1 MSTAVPTYAPRL
13 RQYWATVYKRTWR
26 GSIISFFLLPF
37 LYLTAMGVGLGSF
50 VDDNAGPEALDG
62 VSYLAYLAPGLLATT
77 AMQGGVGASSF
88 PVLGGFKWSKTY
100 FAMAASPLRVQD
112 IVAAHLSYVAFRL
125 SLVCTVFLGVLSAYG
140 AVENWPGV
148 IPALLTA
155 VLVGLAHAAPMFAFS
170 SRIHSESY
178 FSLVFRLGVV
188 PMMLFSGAFFPVSQL
203 GDLAFIAYLMP
214 VYHGVETI
222 RMFTLG
228 DVDWLAVLGHVSYL
242 VCWLIAG
249 WLLAVRN
256 FRRRLAS

>member
-1 MSTAVPTYAPRL
+1 MSTAPTYAPRL
-13 RQYWATVYKRTWR
+13 GQYWATVYKRTWR

-50 VDDNAGPEALDG
+50 VDDNAGPQALEG
-62 VSYLAYLAPGLLATT
+62 VSYLAFLAPGLLATT
-77 AMQGGVGASSF
+77 AMQGGVGASAF
-88 PVLGGFKWSKTY
+88 PVLGGFKWSKSY
-100 FAMAASPLRVQD
+100 FAMAASPLRVPD
-112 IVAAHLSYVAFRL
+112 IVFAHLSYIGFRL
-125 SLVCTVFLGVLSAYG
+125 LLVSTVFLGVLSAYG

-148 IPALLTA
+148 PAALLTA

-228 DVDWLAVLGHVSYL
+228 DVEWLAVLGHVSYL
-242 VCWLIAG
+242 VAWLAVG
-249 WLLAVRN
+249 WVLAVRN
-256 FRRRLAS
+256 FSRRLAS